1 MKITRTSCVTGEE
14 RSRHIPITEEQVD
27 AIRHL
32 TDPAQVDAIVP
43 NLTRADQWFLVLG
56 ITDYE
61 WDALGAPVDEEC

>member
-1 MKITRTSCVTGEE
+1 MSNGKGDTPRPMIITDS
-14 RSRHIPITEEQVD
+14 
-27 AIRHL
+27 